1 MAAHAVA
8 GVSGALRVLLLVVVL
23 VDHTMACGCGFRKI

>member
-8 GVSGALRVLLLVVVL
+8 GVSGALRVLLLDVGL
-23 VDHTMACGCGFRKI
+23 VELTMLCESGCRKI